1 MLLGALYAVL
11 RGQDADWDLKN
22 YHLYSPW
29 ALLHGRLV
37 LDLAPAG
44 MQSFFNPLPDLPY
57 FLLGMGPLQHL
68 PHLLAGVQGLWYGGL
83 VFVLLQIAIRLS
95 SIREHPFGAIDLL
108 AVLIG
113 ATGTMVMSQ
122 AGRSSNEV
130 PLTLLILLGLYL
142 LLPLCGSAPVSKP
155 IRRALLAG
163 FLCGLAV
170 GLKPTAVVYPPA
182 LGFALL
188 VALGA
193 RATAWRMTL
202 IYAGGALVGFMLVYG
217 WWGWQ
222 LYGLTGNPV
231 FPMFNQL
238 FHSNWVP
245 AVSDTDRT
253 FMPRD
258 LGQWLFYPFYW
269 IKTNHGLV
277 TEQNFADGRYA
288 LEMLSVTV
296 LVVTSWL
303 TRRYPPP
310 GARVT
315 RLLVAFVVVGYV
327 LWLGLFSILRYAVS
341 LEVLSGL
348 LLMMALQ
355 TLPASRQADGIPR
368 RWPTRLMAS
377 LLVLLFVFGRYPGW
391 GRGPYASMTFDVHP
405 PMIERNSL
413 VLVIGQPAAYVIPFL
428 ADAQTSQYVG
438 LTWFNRQARGYR
450 LDALVRERIAGHQG
464 AIYALLRNDA
474 GVDLDLLQQFL
485 PGAQMSNCQPV
496 QSSLELDRNEKDESN
511 GLRICQVKRG

>member
-11 RGQDADWDLKN
+11 RGQDDDWDLKN

-29 ALLHGRLV
+29 ALLHGRLA

-57 FLLGMGPLQHL
+57 FLLGMGPLRHL

-95 SIREHPFGAIDLL
+95 GVRERPFGAIDLL

-130 PLTLLILLGLYL
+130 PLALLILLGLYL

-155 IRRALLAG
+155 VRRVLLAG

-170 GLKPTAVVYPPA
+170 GLKPTAMVYPPA

-188 VALGA
+188 VALDA
-193 RATAWRMTL
+193 RASTWRMAP
-202 IYAGGALVGFMLVYG
+202 IYAVGALLGFMLVYG

-222 LYGLTGNPV
+222 LYRLTGNPV
-231 FPMFNQL
+231 FPMFNEL
-238 FHSNWVP
+238 FHSNWGP
-245 AVSDTDRT
+245 AVSDTDRL

-269 IKTNHGLV
+269 IKMNHGVV
-277 TEQNFADGRYA
+277 TEQNSADGRYA
-288 LEMLSVTV
+288 LEMLSVIV

-303 TRRYPPP
+303 TRSHPLA
-310 GARVT
+310 GARVM

-327 LWLGLFSILRYAVS
+327 LWLGLFSILRYAVP

-355 TLPASRQADGIPR
+355 ALPASKQADGTSR
-368 RWPTRLMAS
+368 RWPTRLMAG

-405 PMIERNSL
+405 PTIERNSL
-413 VLVIGQPAAYVIPFL
+413 VLVVGQPAAYVIPFL
-428 ADAQTSQYVG
+428 ADAQTSQYIG

-450 LDALVRERIAGHQG
+450 PDALVRERIAGHHG
-464 AIYALLRNDA
+464 TIYALLRNDA

-485 PGAQMSNCQPV
+485 PGAQMSNCEPV